1 MMASS
6 LGAPRV
12 AAGYPEGSRI
22 APETNHPINALLD
35 LFEAQVNVLIENGAE
50 FQLRTR
56 IERLLPREE
65 PEADLFVPPAPPR
78 EVLLPVASDSPS
90 GEPAARDGAPVKAA
104 DFSSIEDA
112 LGYANAISVVTHRA
126 RGVRAGPSRDQ
137 AEAALRFLL
146 AKLATLR
153 GQS

>member
-1 MMASS
+1 MNAPLQHRHELPPFNRRVGEAASS
-6 LGAPRV
+6 AD
-12 AAGYPEGSRI
+12 
-22 APETNHPINALLD
+22 PINALLD

-78 EVLLPVASDSPS
+78 VEAETSTRPVAP
-90 GEPAARDGAPVKAA
+90 EQPASFDN
-104 DFSSIEDA
+104 IEDA